1 MSDRKRWGVVFVY
14 AMAMAWVEA
23 AVVLYLR
30 TLLNRVEPYQLHP
43 FPVLG
48 GMAQIE
54 VAREAATLVMLLTVG
69 MLAGRTWRGRLGYTA
84 IAFGV
89 WDIFYYVFLK
99 AMCGWPHS
107 VLDWDILFLI
117 PLPWWGPVLAAIL
130 IALLLI
136 LWGTLASQFE
146 HTKPPVLS
154 RMVAS
159 GMGALG
165 VLLGLAVFM
174 ADSVT
179 AARLGTAAVREVLPK
194 SFPWPLFCGAL
205 VLMSAPAL
213 HLLPPLIKRSKI
225 Q

>member
-1 MSDRKRWGVVFVY
+1 MNDRKRWWVVFVY
-14 AMAMAWVEA
+14 ASAMAWIEA
-23 AVVLYLR
+23 AAVLYLR
-30 TLLNRVEPYQLHP
+30 TLVNRVEPYQPHP

-69 MLAGRTWRGRLGYTA
+69 ILAGRTWRCRLGYTA

-89 WDIFYYVFLK
+89 WDIFYYIFLK

-107 VLDWDILFLI
+107 VMDWDILFLI
-117 PLPWWGPVLAAIL
+117 PLPWWGPVLAPVL

-146 HTKPPVLS
+146 HTRAPLLS
-154 RMVAS
+154 RMAAS
-159 GMGALG
+159 GLG
-165 VLLGLAVFM
+165 VLGVVLGLRVFM
-174 ADSVT
+174 ADSM
-179 AARLGTAAVREVLPK
+179 AAAHLGVDAVRDVVPK
-194 SFPWPLFCGAL
+194 SFNWPLFCGAL
-205 VLMSAPAL
+205 MLMSVPVL
-213 HLLPPLIKRSKI
+213 QLIPPLIKPSKI